1 MQQAATKRRKTEA
14 GWSGEAAARKAEELL
29 GTAGGEVEDDGAQ
42 EPEIDDGLSKEE
54 RR

>member
-1 MQQAATKRRKTEA
+1 MQPAATKRRKTEA
-14 GWSGEAAARKAEELL
+14 VWSGEAAARE
-29 GTAGGEVEDDGAQ
+29 AGAAGDDGAQ